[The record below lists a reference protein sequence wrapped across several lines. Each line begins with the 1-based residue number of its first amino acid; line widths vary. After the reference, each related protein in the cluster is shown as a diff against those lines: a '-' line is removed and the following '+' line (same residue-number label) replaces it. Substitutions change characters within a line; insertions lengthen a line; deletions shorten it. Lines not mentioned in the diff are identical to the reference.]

1 PVILSII
8 GQKEDDFKAVYNELK
23 NCNFKAIE
31 VPLSCPHTPGYGTMG
46 GQHTPEMATKITKTL
61 KEITDLPIWIKLSP
75 NENLV
80 EVGKAAE
87 AAGADAIVAGNTMGP
102 GMIIDIDTYKP
113 VLGFGMGGVSGPAL
127 RPIAVRCVFDL
138 YKAVKVPIIGCGGV
152 TTGRDLIEMMMAG
165 ATGIGVGT
173 AVLDRSVNVFSQ
185 IMKETEEWLKE
196 NDFKKIEDIIGLT
209 HK

>member
-1 PVILSII
+1 
-8 GQKEDDFKAVYNELK
+8 
-23 NCNFKAIE
+23 
-31 VPLSCPHTPGYGTMG
+31 
-46 GQHTPEMATKITKTL
+46 
-61 KEITDLPIWIKLSP
+61 LPIWIKLSP

>member
-1 PVILSII
+1 
-8 GQKEDDFKAVYNELK
+8 
-23 NCNFKAIE
+23 
-31 VPLSCPHTPGYGTMG
+31 
-46 GQHTPEMATKITKTL
+46 
-61 KEITDLPIWIKLSP
+61 
-75 NENLV
+75 
-80 EVGKAAE
+80 
-87 AAGADAIVAGNTMGP
+87 
-102 GMIIDIDTYKP
+102 MIIDIDTYKP